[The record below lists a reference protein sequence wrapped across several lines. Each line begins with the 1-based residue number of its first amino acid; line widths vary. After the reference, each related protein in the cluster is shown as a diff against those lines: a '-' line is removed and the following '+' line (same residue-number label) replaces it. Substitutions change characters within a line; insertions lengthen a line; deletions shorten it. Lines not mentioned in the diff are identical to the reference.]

1 MVFFK
6 KGERGMP
13 VYIRPQNKIQQTF
26 GDAVFDAVVY
36 AILILLMLFF
46 IYPFYNCLILAF
58 NDGQDAKIPGIYF
71 WPRVFTLDNF
81 TKALQLPGMGRA
93 AVLSILR
100 TFSGTLGT
108 LVVTGMFGYVL
119 SKKRLL
125 FSRFYVTAMMIP
137 MFFGG
142 GLIPTFLLIRG
153 IGLYD
158 NFLVYILPS
167 LFNTFYC
174 IIFMASFR
182 EVPASLEE
190 SAMLDGATQFSI
202 FFRIIVP
209 VSKPVF
215 AALGI
220 FTAVGHWN
228 SWMDTMIYTRKEGL
242 NTLAYMFSKVIF
254 QQQYLQN
261 LAENANNDVAVQMA
275 GATST
280 SIMVAAMVLSTLP
293 ITIIY
298 PFFQK
303 YFAKGVLIG
312 SIKG

>member
-1 MVFFK
+1 
-6 KGERGMP
+6 MP
-13 VYIRPQNKIQQTF
+13 VLLSPKNRIRQTF
-26 GDAVFDAVVY
+26 GESVFEVSVY
-36 AILILLMLFF
+36 VILVLMMLFF

-71 WPRVFTLDNF
+71 WPRVFTIDNF
-81 TKALQLPGMGRA
+81 VKAFQLPGMGKA
-93 AVLSILR
+93 AILSILR
-100 TFSGTLGT
+100 TFLGTLGT
-108 LVVTGMFGYVL
+108 MVVTGMFAYVV

-125 FSRFYVTAMMIP
+125 FSRFYITLMMIP

-142 GLIPTFLLIRG
+142 GLIPTFLLIRS

-158 NFLVYILPS
+158 NFLVYITPS

-182 EVPASLEE
+182 ELPASLEE
-190 SAMLDGATQFSI
+190 SAMLDGASQFSI
-202 FFRIIVP
+202 FFRIIAP

-228 SWMDTMIYTRKEGL
+228 SWMDTMIYTRKETL

-254 QQQYLQN
+254 QQQYLQK
-261 LAENANNDVAVQMA
+261 LAESANTDVAAKIA

-280 SIMVAAMVLSTLP
+280 SIMIAAMILATAP
-293 ITIIY
+293 ITMVY